1 MSYIGLNFWAI
12 LAGTVAGF
20 AFGALWYGLLAR
32 PWMRA
37 VGITREQVTQAGRAT
52 TWSYLISFAA
62 EFWIACI
69 LAGALILAP
78 PEAGPWTMALGSA
91 VIIWVG
97 FVAPTILVN
106 QRYAMR
112 PFAQTVIDAG
122 HWLGVFLVQV
132 IVMQAWGLAAPAAVP
147 VG

>member
-1 MSYIGLNFWAI
+1 MSYIWLNLWPI

-20 AFGALWYGLLAR
+20 AFGALWYGLLAE
-32 PWMRA
+32 PWMRSA
-37 VGITREQVTQAGRAT
+37 GLTADDIAAAGRST
-52 TWSYLISFAA
+52 VWSYVISFAA

-78 PEAGPWTMALGSA
+78 PEAGPWTMAIGSA
-91 VIIWVG
+91 VVIWIG

-112 PFAQTVIDAG
+112 PFAQTAIDAG
-122 HWLGVFLVQV
+122 HWLGVFVVQV
-132 IVMQAWGLAAPAAVP
+132 VVMQTWGLTPPASV
-147 VG
+147 

>member
-1 MSYIGLNFWAI
+1 MSYIWLNIWPI

-20 AFGALWYGLLAR
+20 AFGALWYGLLAT

-37 VGITREQVTQAGRAT
+37 AGLTAEAISASGRSA
-52 TWSYLISFAA
+52 TWSYVVSFAA

-78 PEAGPWTMALGSA
+78 PEAGPWTMAIGSA
-91 VIIWVG
+91 VVIWIG

-112 PFAQTVIDAG
+112 PFTQTAIDAG
-122 HWLGVFLVQV
+122 HWLGVFVVQV
-132 IVMQAWGLAAPAAVP
+132 VVMQALGLAPPVAV
-147 VG
+147 